1 MTGNGFLVAD
11 GETLNLEFL
20 VKIRLMLDHK
30 YKDLLLNGYCYQL
43 NSKMVEYAYWW
54 LGKFTVDNQTMGL
67 IDRGEYEYFNETQR
81 IMYNSAHADSL
92 RICWTPSTTS
102 CGKLTQ

>member
-30 YKDLLLNGYCYQL
+30 YKDFLMKGCGYQQ

-54 LGKFTVDNQTMGL
+54 LGKFTVDSQTMGL
-67 IDRGEYEYFNETQR
+67 INRGEYDFFDETQR
-81 IMYNSAHADSL
+81 IMYRWSHTDSWHT
-92 RICWTPSTTS
+92 CWIQNTTCYGMSTP
-102 CGKLTQ
+102 